1 MSRIG
6 FFTGICWSISFL
18 ITAYS
23 LGKPG
28 MGLAGEIIGLM
39 SIWVAGIQL
48 RTQNIRGTR
57 RRWHRS
63 LAVQLLAA
71 VLCTFVQYIFFRY
84 MDGGTFVQTILD
96 FYGNPENKAV
106 IEQQY
111 PGVNVQEV
119 LSAFSTIE
127 LSQLIMSF
135 LIMNSLIAI
144 LLSIPTMFVARPRS
158 GHKTM

>member
-1 MSRIG
+1 
-6 FFTGICWSISFL
+6 
-18 ITAYS
+18 
-23 LGKPG
+23 
-28 MGLAGEIIGLM
+28 M

-63 LAVQLLAA
+63 LTVQLLAA

-96 FYGNPENKAV
+96 FYGNPEDKAV

>member
-1 MSRIG
+1 
-6 FFTGICWSISFL
+6 
-18 ITAYS
+18 
-23 LGKPG
+23 
-28 MGLAGEIIGLM
+28 
-39 SIWVAGIQL
+39 
-48 RTQNIRGTR
+48 
-57 RRWHRS
+57 
-63 LAVQLLAA
+63 
-71 VLCTFVQYIFFRY
+71 

>member
-6 FFTGICWSISFL
+6 FYTGVCWSISFL

-23 LGKPG
+23 IGKPG
-28 MGLAGEIIGLM
+28 LGLAGEIVGLL

-48 RTQNIRGTR
+48 RAHEIQGIR

-84 MDGGTFVQTILD
+84 MDGGAFVQTILD
-96 FYGNPENKAV
+96 FYGNPENKAL
-106 IEQQY
+106 IEHQY

-119 LSAFSTIE
+119 LDSFRNIE

-144 LLSIPTMFVARPRS
+144 LLSIPTMFVARPRP
-158 GHKTM
+158 GQKTT

>member
-1 MSRIG
+1 MSKTG
-6 FFTGICWSISFL
+6 FYTGICWSISFL

-48 RTQNIRGTR
+48 RAQDIQGIR

-84 MDGGTFVQTILD
+84 MDGGTFVQSIFD
-96 FYGNPENKAV
+96 FYGNPENKAL
-106 IEQQY
+106 IEHQY
-111 PGVNVQEV
+111 PSVNVQEV
-119 LSAFSTIE
+119 LNSFRTIE
-127 LSQLIMSF
+127 LSQLILSF
-135 LIMNSLIAI
+135 LIMNSFIAI
-144 LLSIPTMFVARPRS
+144 LLSIPTMFVARPRP
-158 GHKTM
+158 GYKTM

>member
-1 MSRIG
+1 M
-6 FFTGICWSISFL
+6 

-39 SIWVAGIQL
+39 SIWVAGMQL
-48 RTQNIRGTR
+48 RTHNLQGIRQ
-57 RRWHRS
+57 RWHRS
-63 LAVQLLAA
+63 LMVQLLAA
-71 VLCTFVQYIFFRY
+71 VLCTFVQYIYFRY
-84 MDGGTFVQTILD
+84 MDGGTFVQTIFD
-96 FYGNPENKAV
+96 FYSNPENKAV

-119 LSAFSTIE
+119 LKALCTIE

-135 LIMNSLIAI
+135 LIMNSLIAV

-158 GHKTM
+158 GSKER